1 MGFEASSE
9 NEEKLEAGCLDGWV
23 CEDDSKGQRGAW

>member
-1 MGFEASSE
+1 MGFEDSTE

-23 CEDDSKGQRGAW
+23 CEDDSKG